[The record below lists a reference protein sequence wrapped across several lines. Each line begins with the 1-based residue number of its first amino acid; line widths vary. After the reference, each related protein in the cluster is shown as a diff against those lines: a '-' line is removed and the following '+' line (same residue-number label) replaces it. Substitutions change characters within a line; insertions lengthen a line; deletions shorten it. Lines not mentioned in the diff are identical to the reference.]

1 MGFEPSCAYLEK
13 YRKDGVWRS
22 VVCVSCLARAQLDN
36 ETSKSK
42 SIRVRSTISARSNSR
57 PLTSENSMCRSQ
69 TRELSSNPSGFL
81 ALASTVECGVDILQ
95 PSRGWGDR
103 MEGQCERVYSIQQA
117 ERHGRILWKEQI
129 LQLSK
134 NIRVRRCRRR

>member
-42 SIRVRSTISARSNSR
+42 SIRVRSTLSARSNSR

-81 ALASTVECGVDILQ
+81 ALASTVEYGVDILQ
-95 PSRGWGDR
+95 PSRGWGDYRESR
-103 MEGQCERVYSIQQA
+103 MTSFEVS
-117 ERHGRILWKEQI
+117 GRLCHSFLLEFSPES
-129 LQLSK
+129 LQSV
-134 NIRVRRCRRR
+134 IRTHTRTSW